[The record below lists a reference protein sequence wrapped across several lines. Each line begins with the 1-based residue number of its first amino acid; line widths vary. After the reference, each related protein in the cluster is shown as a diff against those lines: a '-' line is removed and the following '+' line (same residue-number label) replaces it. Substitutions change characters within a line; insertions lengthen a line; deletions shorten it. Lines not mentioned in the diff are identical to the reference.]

1 MPNKFTYRS
10 NEKELLDES
19 NIPSGLLNKNLREL
33 DILNRTTGGHAI
45 SLKGIKQL
53 ITDHDKI
60 YHVVDLGCGSGDAL
74 KAIADWT
81 RLNNYSVRLT
91 GVDMNVNAIDY
102 LKIHCVNYPEISG
115 ITIDYLDYLN
125 KNEVID
131 IVHCSLF
138 CHHLKDDELLF
149 LFSYFRQHVKTGF
162 IINDLQRHWLAYY
175 SAWFFTRL
183 LNGTE
188 LAKNDGPVSVLRG
201 FKSGELNYLL
211 NKANI
216 SDYSIQKEW
225 VFRYLIISKTS
236 STSNRVI
243 PENFVRTQKFNTSI
257 L

>member
-10 NEKELLDES
+10 EEKELLDKQD
-19 NIPSGLLNKNLREL
+19 IPPQLLFQNLREL

-102 LKIHCVNYPEISG
+102 LKIHCVNYPEING
-115 ITIDYLDYLN
+115 VTTDYQDYLN

-138 CHHLKDDELLF
+138 CHHLNDDELLR
-149 LFSYFRQHVKTGF
+149 LFIYFRQHVKTGF

-175 SAWFFTRL
+175 SAWVFTRL

-188 LAKNDGPVSVLRG
+188 LAKNDGPISVLRG
-201 FKSGELNYLL
+201 FKSGELIYLL
-211 NKANI
+211 NQANI
-216 SDYSIQKEW
+216 ADYSIQKELL
-225 VFRYLIISKTS
+225 FRFLIVGKTKKYDP
-236 STSNRVI
+236 I
-243 PENFVRTQKFNTSI
+243 A
-257 L
+257 